1 MTTKIEARLTSSIKI
16 TAKGRGDG
24 QDFFRLEIA
33 ELGRKPRK
41 AILSVVEYRSNALAT
56 IAALRL
62 PLLSG
67 AAQREFAS
75 RLQAAFGM
83 KVAFRDGKIL
93 FLRSPSGGDDLAL
106 HQASTPDEKAR
117 VGQPGGF
124 EHFGITVTDRTRLGE
139 AIAAV
144 EAAGG
149 TLVQKGLHPSGSPF
163 AYISDPDGYV
173 IEI

>member
-1 MTTKIEARLTSSIKI
+1 MAIET
-16 TAKGRGDG
+16 RGIRHVHLLVRD
-24 QDFFRLEIA
+24 L
-33 ELGRKPRK
+33 PH
-41 AILSVVEYRSNALAT
+41 SVAFYE
-56 IAALRL
+56 
-62 PLLSG
+62 
-67 AAQREFAS
+67 
-75 RLQAAFGM
+75 AAFGM

-124 EHFGITVTDRTRLGE
+124 EHFGITVLDRARLGE

-149 TLVQKGLHPSGSPF
+149 TLVEKGVHASGSPF

>member
-1 MTTKIEARLTSSIKI
+1 MAIET
-16 TAKGRGDG
+16 RGIRHVHLLVRD
-24 QDFFRLEIA
+24 L
-33 ELGRKPRK
+33 PH
-41 AILSVVEYRSNALAT
+41 SVAFYE
-56 IAALRL
+56 
-62 PLLSG
+62 
-67 AAQREFAS
+67 
-75 RLQAAFGM
+75 AAFGM

-124 EHFGITVTDRTRLGE
+124 EHFGITVLDRTRLGE

-149 TLVQKGLHPSGSPF
+149 ALVEKGVHASGSPF
-163 AYISDPDGYV
+163 AYISDPDGYL